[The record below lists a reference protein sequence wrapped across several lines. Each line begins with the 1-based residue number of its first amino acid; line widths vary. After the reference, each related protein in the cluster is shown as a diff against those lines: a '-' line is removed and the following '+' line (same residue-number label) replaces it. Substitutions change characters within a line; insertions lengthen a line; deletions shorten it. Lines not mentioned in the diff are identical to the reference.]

1 MARKSNAL
9 EFRRP
14 KQRAVAVRR
23 RHSKFRPGGLS
34 SKPYGPHSVPPML
47 RYWMA
52 ITMFVPLLAWMGV
65 TIFR

>member
-1 MARKSNAL
+1 MARKGSVL

-23 RHSKFRPGGLS
+23 RHSKFRPKGRS

-52 ITMFVPLLAWMGV
+52 ITTFVPLLAWMGV